1 VKVLVTGA
9 GGQVGTALLKLR
21 PASVELTSLGQAELD
36 ITDRDTV
43 RRRVAILDPDVIIN
57 AAAYTAV
64 DKAEVEKDLAERVNG
79 DAPGY
84 LAEAAYANG
93 ARLLHISTD
102 FVFDGK
108 ADSPYKPD
116 AATGPLGAYGA
127 SKLKGEQR
135 VLEASRGQAVV
146 LRTAWVYAA
155 NGHNFVRTMLRLM
168 NERGSVKVVDDQ
180 RGSPT
185 WADSVARALWAAA
198 ERPDFR
204 GLHHWTDAGVTSWH
218 KFAQAI
224 AEEGHAAGLLRRE
237 TEVLPIRTAE
247 YPTPA
252 RRPGYSVL
260 DRTSTEA
267 ALQIT
272 AAPWRENLKK
282 MLMELKHA

>member
-9 GGQVGTALLKLR
+9 GGQVATALERLK
-21 PASVELTSLGQAELD
+21 PANIELISLGRAELD

-43 RRRVAILDPDVIIN
+43 RRRIAMLDPDVIIN

-64 DKAEVEKDLAERVNG
+64 DKAESEMERAVQVNG
-79 DAPGY
+79 EAPGY
-84 LAEAAYANG
+84 LAEAAHANG

-108 ADSPYKPD
+108 ANSPYKPEAP
-116 AATGPLGAYGA
+116 AAPLGIYGL
-127 SKLKGEQR
+127 SKLLGER
-135 VLEASRGQAVV
+135 RALEASRGQALV

-155 NGHNFVRTMLRLM
+155 DGHNFVRTMLRLM
-168 NERGSVKVVDDQ
+168 GERGSVKVVQDQ
-180 RGSPT
+180 QGSPT
-185 WADSVARALWAAA
+185 WADSVARVLWAAA
-198 ERPDFR
+198 EKSAFR
-204 GLHHWTDAGVTSWH
+204 GIHHWTDAGVASWYD
-218 KFAQAI
+218 FARAI
-224 AEEGHAAGLLRRE
+224 AEEGRAAGLLQRE
-237 TEVLPIRTAE
+237 VEVSPISTAE

-252 RRPGYSVL
+252 QRPGYSVL